1 MRTTLNFQFEV
12 LYSCRQIKYGQGDN
26 VKTYNVKTYAFG
38 LPRYSN
44 QPCNLQNEVDVPLHK
59 DDESN
64 SVELVG
70 K

>member
-1 MRTTLNFQFEV
+1 MSLIGHPKKDKKQ
-12 LYSCRQIKYGQGDN
+12 LSIID
-26 VKTYNVKTYAFG
+26 AFG
-38 LPRYSN
+38 LPQYSN